1 MTELSI
7 RPYTMPEKIEFNFEE
22 LKAEIAEKAKTYELA
37 VYTEDT
43 IKLAKEDRANL
54 NRLKKALND
63 ERIRREKE
71 YNAPFAVFKAQIN
84 ELIAIIDGPVE
95 IIDRQVKAF
104 EEEQRKQKAD
114 YIKAWFLANR
124 ERIGAPKWL
133 EIGRIASNRWGNA
146 STKVKEI
153 QDEITQRCEKIRTDL
168 ETIASLPEYAF
179 EAGEEYKRTL
189 DLNAAITEGRRQ
201 ADIQKRKEEL
211 RKAEET
217 RRAAEEAKRAAEAL
231 KAAESAKNIESG
243 QITTQEQ
250 KAAEIESQ
258 SHTEPNPTKAA
269 SAETAHWVGFE
280 VYITTEQAGML
291 LAFLKNREI
300 PFRATQKGGKPC

>member
-7 RPYTMPEKIEFNFEE
+7 RPYTMPETIEFNFEE
-22 LKAEIAEKAKTYELA
+22 LKAEITEKAKTYELA
-37 VYTEDT
+37 VYTDDT

-95 IIDRQVKAF
+95 IIDRQVKAY

-124 ERIGAPKWL
+124 ARIGAPEWL

-153 QDEITQRCEKIRTDL
+153 QDEITERCEKIRADL

-189 DLNAAITEGRRQ
+189 DINAAITEGRRQ
-201 ADIQKRKEEL
+201 ADIQR
-211 RKAEET
+211 RKAEDEA
-217 RRAAEEAKRAAEAL
+217 RRKAAQEAAEA
-231 KAAESAKNIESG
+231 AERAKSIEVG
-243 QITTQEQ
+243 QITTQEP
-250 KAAEIESQ
+250 KTAEIEPQ

-291 LAFLKNREI
+291 RDFLKNREI
-300 PFRATQKGGKPC
+300 PFRAPQKGDKPC

>member
-1 MTELSI
+1 MTELAI
-7 RPYTMPEKIEFNFEE
+7 KKYTLPESIEFNFEE
-22 LKAEIAEKAKTYELA
+22 LKAEITEKVKTYELA
-37 VYTEDT
+37 VYTDDT

-71 YNAPFAVFKAQIN
+71 YNAPFQAFKAKIN
-84 ELIAIIDGPVE
+84 ELIAIIDGPVD
-95 IIDRQVKAF
+95 IIDRQVKAY
-104 EEEQRKQKAD
+104 EEGQRKQKAD

-124 ERIGAPKWL
+124 ERIGAPEWL
-133 EIGRIASNRWGNA
+133 EIGRIAKPRWGNA
-146 STKVKEI
+146 GTKVKEI
-153 QDEITQRCEKIRTDL
+153 QDEITESCGKIRNDL

-189 DLNAAITEGRRQ
+189 DINAAIAEGRRQ

-231 KAAESAKNIESG
+231 KAAESAKTPMVE
-243 QITTQEQ
+243 QIPTEAEKKPCAGAQRPTEAKTEQPAQEQ
-250 KAAEIESQ
+250 AR
-258 SHTEPNPTKAA
+258 
-269 SAETAHWVGFE
+269 WVAFE
-280 VYITTEQAGML
+280 AYITTEQAGML
-291 LAFLKNREI
+291 REFLKNREI
-300 PFRATQKGGKPC
+300 PFRAPRKEEKPC